1 MLRLLRALFDII
13 NHLTD
18 GLQFLRVLVGHFD
31 PKLFFKGHY
40 QFHYIERVCAQI
52 LNERGL
58 RRDLFRVD
66 AELLDDDV
74 LDLLFDRFFRRKNLF
89 GLC

>member
-1 MLRLLRALFDII
+1 MYLMTSPTVWSVSASSSGTSTPHSSHQFDDVQRI
-13 NHLTD
+13 
-18 GLQFLRVLVGHFD
+18 
-31 PKLFFKGHY
+31 
-40 QFHYIERVCAQI
+40 CAQI

-74 LDLLFDRFFRRKNLF
+74 LDLLFDRFFRHKSLF